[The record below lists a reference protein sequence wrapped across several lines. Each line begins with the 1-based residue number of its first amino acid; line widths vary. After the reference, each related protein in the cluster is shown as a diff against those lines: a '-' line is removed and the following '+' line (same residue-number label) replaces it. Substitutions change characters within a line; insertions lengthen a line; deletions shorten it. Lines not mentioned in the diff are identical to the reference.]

1 MSRQRFGQHFLANPA
16 WQRRILETL
25 PKDPAATWIEI
36 GPGHGEMTRHLA
48 QRGARVVAIETDP
61 RLAGRLRE
69 MIAAAPS
76 EWPGAEIVEGDFLQ
90 QDLAT
95 LAPGKLRIYGSL
107 PYYITSPILHHLFRF
122 AERIDSIHVVVQFE
136 VAARIVA
143 RPGRRDYAY
152 LSVASQ
158 FYTNPEI
165 VLRIPPGAF
174 RPPPRVTSALLRM
187 NLPGGRAHL
196 TLPTGKNASQNP
208 GPEEGEFL
216 KFVQLCFAQKRKT
229 LRNNLRSVA
238 ADFAIQSALDAASVP
253 QDARAEQL
261 SIPQFAELFSRLG

>member
-1 MSRQRFGQHFLANPA
+1 
-16 WQRRILETL
+16 
-25 PKDPAATWIEI
+25 
-36 GPGHGEMTRHLA
+36 MTRHLA
-48 QRGARVVAIETDP
+48 QHGARVVAIETDP
-61 RLAGRLRE
+61 RLAARLRE
-69 MIAAAPS
+69 IIASAPS
-76 EWPGAEIVEGDFLQ
+76 ELPGAEIVEGDFLQ
-90 QDLAT
+90 QDLDA
-95 LAPGKLRIYGSL
+95 LAPGRLRIYGSL

-122 AERIDSIHVVVQFE
+122 AERIDSIHIVVQFE

-143 RPGRRDYAY
+143 RPGRRDYGY

-187 NLPGGRAHL
+187 TLPGGRSGL
-196 TLPTGKNASQNP
+196 SSPLRRKASQNP
-208 GPEEGEFL
+208 GREEEEFL

-238 ADFAIQSALDAASVP
+238 ADSAIQAALEAASLP

-261 SIPQFAELFSRLG
+261 SIPQFADLFSRLG

>member
-1 MSRQRFGQHFLANPA
+1 MSRQPLGQHFLANPA

-61 RLAGRLRE
+61 RLAARLRE
-69 MIAAAPS
+69 IIAAAPS
-76 EWPGAEIVEGDFLQ
+76 EWPGAEIVEGDILR
-90 QDLAT
+90 QDLAA
-95 LAPGKLRIYGSL
+95 LAPGRLRIYGSL

-143 RPGRRDYAY
+143 RPGRRDYGY

-174 RPPPRVTSALLRM
+174 RPPPRVNSALLRM
-187 NLPGGRAHL
+187 SLPGGRAHL
-196 TLPTGKNASQNP
+196 SSPLREEASQNP
-208 GPEEGEFL
+208 AREEEFL

-229 LRNNLRSVA
+229 LRNNLRAVA
-238 ADFAIQSALDAASVP
+238 TDSAIQSALEAAGVP

-261 SIPQFAELFSRLG
+261 SIPQFAELFARLG